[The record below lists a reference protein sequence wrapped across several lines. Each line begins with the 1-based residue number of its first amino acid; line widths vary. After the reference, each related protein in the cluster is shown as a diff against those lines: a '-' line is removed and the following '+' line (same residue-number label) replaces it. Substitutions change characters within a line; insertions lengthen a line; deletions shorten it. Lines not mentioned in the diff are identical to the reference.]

1 MEADQIESYND
12 LLHMNLQFFDG
23 KLEKTFYYD
32 GKWGE
37 EDGETHLPSTP
48 TLIKLTKNNIFTFNG
63 QSPSSLQ
70 RSYVEFF
77 IPSEMVEKIYA
88 YMECDS
94 RIWVQFEWKNG
105 QVWSSI
111 DEYVKKIAL
120 TKTKTNKVCTE
131 WNNHYDFDS
140 RIGGIYLFPTIQSI
154 LSKMAYG
161 IVICR
166 DYGKNEKTEDILF
179 EYIRKL
185 IIEYKNV

>member
-1 MEADQIESYND
+1 MEAEQIETYDD
-12 LLHMNLQFFDG
+12 LLKMNLQFFDR
-23 KLEKTFYYD
+23 KLDKTFYYD
-32 GKWGE
+32 GKWAE
-37 EDGETHLPSTP
+37 EDGETHLPSTL
-48 TLIKLTKNNIFTFNG
+48 TLIQLAKNDIFTFNG
-63 QSPSSLQ
+63 QSPSSVQ

-88 YMECDS
+88 YMESDI

-105 QVWSSI
+105 QIWSSI

-120 TKTKTNKVCTE
+120 TKNDKKKVCTE
-131 WNNHYDFDS
+131 WHNGYDFHS
-140 RIGGIYLFPTIQSI
+140 RIGGTYLFPNIQSI

-166 DYGKNEKTEDILF
+166 DFGKNEKNEKSEDILF

-185 IIEYKNV
+185 IK